1 MKRIII
7 YVVFCIGLS
16 SWVDAQ
22 TIRCINNYDDNEVEI
37 EFNLPQ
43 FQILDS
49 TLPEVYGNTTKY
61 NWISVDD
68 EEFGI
73 IDSVGMPCLPKLTF
87 SINLPENAYNIIC
100 SLDDSSTF
108 TLDLQREIIPYQED
122 FSADDSTFLF
132 LFSQNNSYYSSIIP
146 FYNQRFSISTPFQ
159 IREKKGVGITIFPFK
174 YTPGSD
180 KLDIMSFAK
189 LRVKY
194 SIEGEVS
201 DYPVSPVFD
210 EYYSAVFKNY
220 KSVGCSNE
228 IRYLIVTASEF
239 ENNLAPFVEYKRNL
253 GYTVSVEAISP
264 TEMSSEAVKSLIQS
278 YYNNVDLRPDYI
290 LLVGDSDKLPPA
302 QGDCTGDSVD
312 NPITDISYVLLEGDD
327 LEEDVFLG
335 RWPVGNSSSMHNIIR
350 KTIYMEMNMKQL
362 EKKALLVSGD
372 HCSWFVPQF
381 FWRRSF
387 DVGNEN
393 VRVQSFIPN
402 GFNCELRRQPYL
414 QTVRNKMS
422 WNPLV
427 FVYSGHGG
435 IRSMGKFY
443 CDDNENSYIIESTI
457 DDFDNQTYPMVFSF
471 ACKTGNFAW
480 TSNCIGESWIRS
492 SKGSVTYLGSSV
504 NTLSNSDK
512 VLEEG
517 ILGDTFTGS
526 SDRSIASAI
535 ALGKNY
541 YREYFF
547 SWCENRRKRFTKS
560 YNLLGDPSF
569 RIRGTSCPSEY
580 LITGDYLIVGDVKEY
595 HAANRIYVSNGVT
608 IASGE
613 EMYLSAGEEIVFE
626 DGFESV
632 NGSELDAWIEGCNIV
647 DLAMINASTSSDGI
661 IEEKTNDINDIID
674 VDSLP
679 FQLYPNP
686 TNGEFKIKFDAN
698 STDDALFLMY
708 NMTGKMIVEKTISI
722 VCAGPQEISLS
733 MEKSLPT
740 GIYQVVL
747 KIDGYTYY
755 KKIIKE

>member
-239 ENNLAPFVEYKRNL
+239 ENDLAPFVEYKRNL

-264 TEMSSEAVKSLIQS
+264 TEMSSDAVKSLIQS
-278 YYNNVDLRPDYI
+278 YYNNVDLRPDFI
-290 LLVGDSDKLPPA
+290 LLVGGSGKLPPFSSSP
-302 QGDCTGDSVD
+302 TV
-312 NPITDISYVLLEGDD
+312 TDLGYALLDGGND
-327 LEEDVFLG
+327 LEVDAFIG
-335 RWPVGNSSSMHNIIR
+335 RWPVSEVDELQNIIN
-350 KTIYMEMNMKQL
+350 KTIYAEMNMQQMDKN
-362 EKKALLVSGD
+362 ALFVSGD
-372 HCSWFVPQF
+372 DCTWWPQTF
-381 FWRRSF
+381 FMRRSF
-387 DVGNEN
+387 AVGHEH
-393 VRVQSFIPN
+393 VI
-402 GFNCELRRQPYL
+402 GCTFNPDGYSCELRYQPYL
-414 QTVRNKMS
+414 QTVRNWMS
-422 WNPLV
+422 WNPLI
-427 FVYSGHGG
+427 FVYSGHGDEL
-435 IRSMGKFY
+435 SMGKMY
-443 CDDNENSYIIESTI
+443 CNDNEDSEIKSSF
-457 DDFDNQTYPMVFSF
+457 FDNIQNTFPPMVFSF
-471 ACKTGNFAW
+471 ACNTGDFAYGNNVV
-480 TSNCIGESWIRS
+480 SISWIREE
-492 SKGSVTYLGSSV
+492 KGSVTFFGSSRR
-504 NTLSNSDK
+504 TLN
-512 VLEEG
+512 
-517 ILGDTFTGS
+517 S
-526 SDRSIASAI
+526 SDRVIEEKVLGDAFSGGDKRCIGKTV
-535 ALGKNY
+535 ALGMRR
-541 YREYFF
+541 YREY
-547 SWCENRRKRFTKS
+547 SFTSDDNAKKYTKA

-569 RIRGTSCPSEY
+569 LVKGLSCPLQY
-580 LITGDYLIVGDVKEY
+580 VINGDNIITTDRKEY
-595 HAANRIYVSNGVT
+595 HASERIVIGGGV
-608 IASGE
+608 AVGNGE
-613 EMYLSAGEEIVFE
+613 ELLLSAGNEIIFE
-626 DGFESV
+626 DGFESAS
-632 NGSELDAWIEGCNIV
+632 GSEMEAWIDGCNSSMVSMINV
-647 DLAMINASTSSDGI
+647 NDYSNNIYEGGTGDLAGAATPSFKVYPNPAVDEITMEFDAASTGDAQ
-661 IEEKTNDINDIID
+661 
-674 VDSLP
+674 
-679 FQLYPNP
+679 FQLYDMM
-686 TNGEFKIKFDAN
+686 GKKIF
-698 STDDALFLMY
+698 
-708 NMTGKMIVEKTISI
+708 EKTIPI
-722 VCAGPQEISLS
+722 VRDGHQTITFPLMSLVP
-733 MEKSLPT
+733 KGT
-740 GIYQVVL
+740 YYVVL
-747 KIDGYTYY
+747 KTVDNSYSSNLI
-755 KKIIKE
+755 KK

>member
-278 YYNNVDLRPDYI
+278 YYNNVDLRPDFI
-290 LLVGDSDKLPPA
+290 LLVGESGKLPPFSSSP
-302 QGDCTGDSVD
+302 TV
-312 NPITDISYVLLEGDD
+312 TDLDYVLLEGGDD
-327 LEEDVFLG
+327 LEVDAFIG
-335 RWPVGNSSSMHNIIR
+335 RWPVYDCSDLKKIIT
-350 KTIYMEMNMKQL
+350 KTIYAEMNMQQMDKN
-362 EKKALLVSGD
+362 ALFVSGD
-372 HCSWFVPQF
+372 DCSWWPKTF
-381 FWRRSF
+381 FMRRSF
-387 DVGNEN
+387 EVGHEH
-393 VRVQSFIPN
+393 VI
-402 GFNCELRRQPYL
+402 GCTFNPDGYSCELRYQPYL
-414 QTVRNKMS
+414 QTVRNWMS
-422 WNPLV
+422 WNPLI

-435 IRSMGKFY
+435 ELSMGRMY
-443 CDDNENSYIIESTI
+443 CDDNEESKIKSSFFNNIQNT
-457 DDFDNQTYPMVFSF
+457 FYPMVFSF
-471 ACKTGNFAW
+471 ACNTGDFAYGNNVV
-480 TSNCIGESWIRS
+480 SICESWIRNK
-492 SKGSVTYLGSSV
+492 KGSVTFFGSSRK
-504 NTLSNSDK
+504 TLN
-512 VLEEG
+512 
-517 ILGDTFTGS
+517 S
-526 SDRSIASAI
+526 SDRVIEEKVLGDAFVGGRNRCI
-535 ALGKNY
+535 GKTVALGMRRYRDY
-541 YREYFF
+541 Y
-547 SWCENRRKRFTKS
+547 FTCDSHAVKYTRA

-569 RIRGTSCPSEY
+569 LVKGLSCPLQY
-580 LITGDYLIVGDVKEY
+580 VINGDNIITKEIKEY
-595 HAANRIYVSNGVT
+595 YASERIVIGDGANVEN
-608 IASGE
+608 GE
-613 EMYLSAGEEIVFE
+613 ELFLSAGGEIVFE
-626 DGFESV
+626 DGFEAAS
-632 NGSELDAWIEGCNIV
+632 GSEMDAWIEGCTSGTV
-647 DLAMINASTSSDGI
+647 SMINVSNYSGNDYEGSIDDVSGVETSSF
-661 IEEKTNDINDIID
+661 K
-674 VDSLP
+674 
-679 FQLYPNP
+679 LYPNP
-686 TNGEFKIKFDAN
+686 AVSEITLEFDAV
-698 STDDALFLMY
+698 STGDALFQMY
-708 NMTGKMIVEKTISI
+708 DMKGKMVCEKSVPI
-722 VCAGPQEISLS
+722 VCVGHQTIAIPLRTLVPAGS
-733 MEKSLPT
+733 
-740 GIYQVVL
+740 YYVVL
-747 KIDGYTYY
+747 KTVDNSYSSNLI
-755 KKIIKE
+755 KK